1 MYLPTPLS
9 LVVQTTHVPFYTL
22 GKWKWSKT
30 DRKCIEKCI
39 EKNSKFV
46 ILESEVLEAHAQYD
60 FTARSSREVSFKK
73 GDTILL
79 YAQVKQGVARWG
91 GYKLQEGGHHPTQ
104 RAGKKRV

>member
-1 MYLPTPLS
+1 M
-9 LVVQTTHVPFYTL
+9 
-22 GKWKWSKT
+22 
-30 DRKCIEKCI
+30 
-39 EKNSKFV
+39 
-46 ILESEVLEAHAQYD
+46 LEAHAQYD

-79 YAQVKQGVARWG
+79 YAQVKQGVAKWGG